1 MADYLAPTDFKAVT
15 ERLSAL
21 PGSVALDLELSADP
35 TPSERA
41 AEALAGDLVA
51 MAPAGRLT
59 LTRRPLPP
67 GELGPRLHLVP
78 SPGEQPFGVSFWG
91 APSGHEFSA
100 LIDALGVAVGPA
112 PTLQPPAGKLL
123 GAVVAPVTVSLFV
136 SPT

>member
-15 ERLSAL
+15 ERLGAL
-21 PGSVALDLELSADP
+21 PRSVALDLAISADP

-67 GELGPRLHLVP
+67 GEIGPKLHLVP
-78 SPGEQPFGVSFWG
+78 APGDQPFGVSFWG
-91 APSGHEFSA
+91 VPSGHEFSA
-100 LIDALGVAVGPA
+100 LIDALGVAVGPI
-112 PTLQPPAGKLL
+112 PNLQPPAGDLL
-123 GAVVAPVTVSLFV
+123 GALAAPVTVSLFV